1 MALYCPPKS
10 HFIKKHQTFSFTL
23 LFFLRTDSLAT
34 IMAPSSEAASRR
46 RQTRI
51 RREYLYR
58 KSLEGREKAS
68 YEQKRLIRS
77 ALATGKKLP
86 TELRASYDKL
96 SSEIQQ
102 EDAKTGEQR
111 SHVDDE
117 YGDAGLEDPRVCVTT
132 SRDPSSRLKQFAKE
146 VKLLFP
152 NSVRINRGN
161 NRVDELIG
169 SCKESEF
176 TDVVVVQETRGE
188 PDGLVVC
195 HLPLGPTA
203 FFTLSGAVM
212 RHDID
217 GGSAP
222 MSEAFPHV
230 ILNNF
235 NTDLGRRIGNVL
247 KCLFPIPKPDTKR
260 IVTFSN
266 DNDFIS
272 FRHHMYSKTG
282 KEDVTLHEVGPRFEM
297 RLYQLRL
304 GTLEQK
310 DAENEYV
317 LRPYQNT
324 AAKRQLL

>member
-1 MALYCPPKS
+1 
-10 HFIKKHQTFSFTL
+10 
-23 LFFLRTDSLAT
+23 
-34 IMAPSSEAASRR
+34 MAPSSDAASRR
-46 RQTRI
+46 RQTRM

-77 ALATGKKLP
+77 ALAAGKKLP
-86 TELRASYDKL
+86 TELRAAYDKAAT
-96 SSEIQQ
+96 EIEQ
-102 EDAKTGEQR
+102 EDTKTEVQH

-161 NRVDELIG
+161 NRVDELVG

-176 TDVVVVQETRGE
+176 TDMVVVQETRGE
-188 PDGLVVC
+188 PDGIVVC

-212 RHDID
+212 RHDIE
-217 GGSAP
+217 GGASP
-222 MSEAFPHV
+222 MSEAFPHI

-235 NTDLGRRIGNVL
+235 NTDLGKRIGNVL
-247 KCLFPIPKPDTKR
+247 KCLFPIPRPDTKR

-272 FRHHMYSKTG
+272 FRHHMYSKSG
-282 KEDVTLHEVGPRFEM
+282 KDDVTLHEVGPRFEM

-304 GTLEQK
+304 GTLDQK

>member
-1 MALYCPPKS
+1 
-10 HFIKKHQTFSFTL
+10 
-23 LFFLRTDSLAT
+23 
-34 IMAPSSEAASRR
+34 MAPSSEAASRR

-77 ALATGKKLP
+77 ALAQGKKLP

-96 SSEIQQ
+96 SSEIRQ
-102 EDAKTGEQR
+102 EDNRTEVQH
-111 SHVDDE
+111 SHIDDE
-117 YGDAGLEDPRVCVTT
+117 YGDAGLEDPRVCLTT

-161 NRVDELIG
+161 NRVDELIA
-169 SCKESEF
+169 SCRESEF
-176 TDVVVVQETRGE
+176 TDVVIVQETRGE

-212 RHDID
+212 RHDIE
-217 GGSAP
+217 GGAAP

-235 NTDLGRRIGNVL
+235 NTELGRRIGNVL
-247 KCLFPIPKPDTKR
+247 KCLFPIPRPDTKR

-282 KEDVTLHEVGPRFEM
+282 KDDVTLHEVGPRFEM

-304 GTLEQK
+304 GTLDQK

>member
-1 MALYCPPKS
+1 
-10 HFIKKHQTFSFTL
+10 
-23 LFFLRTDSLAT
+23 
-34 IMAPSSEAASRR
+34 MAPSSEAASRR

-58 KSLEGREKAS
+58 KSLQGREAAS
-68 YEQKRLIRS
+68 YEQKRLIRT
-77 ALATGKKLP
+77 ALAQGKKLP

-96 SSEIQQ
+96 SSQIQQ
-102 EDAKTGEQR
+102 EDAVTQHQH

-152 NSVRINRGN
+152 NSTRINRGN
-161 NRVDELIG
+161 NRVDELIA
-169 SCKESEF
+169 SCKDSEF

-188 PDGLVVC
+188 PDGIVVC

-212 RHDID
+212 RHDIE
-217 GGSAP
+217 GGAAP
-222 MSEAFPHV
+222 MSEAYPHI

-235 NTDLGRRIGNVL
+235 QSELGKRVGNVL
-247 KCLFPIPKPDTKR
+247 KCLFPVPRPDTRR

-282 KEDVTLHEVGPRFEM
+282 KDDVTLHEVGPRFEM

-304 GTLEQK
+304 GTLDQK

>member
-1 MALYCPPKS
+1 
-10 HFIKKHQTFSFTL
+10 
-23 LFFLRTDSLAT
+23 
-34 IMAPSSEAASRR
+34 MAPSSEAASRR
-46 RQTRI
+46 RQTRL

-77 ALATGKKLP
+77 ALAAGKKLP
-86 TELRASYDKL
+86 TELRASYEKL
-96 SSEIQQ
+96 STEINQ
-102 EDAKTGEQR
+102 EDTKTEVQH

-161 NRVDELIG
+161 NRVDELIA

-176 TDVVVVQETRGE
+176 TDVVMVQETRGE

-212 RHDID
+212 RHDIE
-217 GGSAP
+217 GGAAP
-222 MSEAFPHV
+222 MSEAFPHI

-235 NTDLGRRIGNVL
+235 NTELGKRIGNVL
-247 KCLFPIPKPDTKR
+247 KCLFPIPKPDTRR

-272 FRHHMYSKTG
+272 FRHHMYTKEG
-282 KEDVTLHEVGPRFEM
+282 KEDVSLHEVGPRFEM
-297 RLYQLRL
+297 KLYQLRL
-304 GTLEQK
+304 GTLDQK
-310 DAENEYV
+310 DADNEYV